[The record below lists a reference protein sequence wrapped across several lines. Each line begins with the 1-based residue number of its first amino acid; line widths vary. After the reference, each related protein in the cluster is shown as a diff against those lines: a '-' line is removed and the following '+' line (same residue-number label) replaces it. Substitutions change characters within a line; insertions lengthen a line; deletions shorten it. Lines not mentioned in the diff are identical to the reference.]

1 MNNVGLR
8 IGIIKRVLPRIQK
21 YLHRQQPNTN
31 RRITMKPKN
40 ITAAIFA
47 VLVLCLGSVA
57 QANDLSGQLSGDV
70 MTVNVNE
77 ADAVSIANTL
87 VGIGISRAQAIVDYR
102 DQYGRF
108 YSAQELTSVK
118 GVGQSTVE
126 KNLSRISIE

>member
-1 MNNVGLR
+1 MN
-8 IGIIKRVLPRIQK
+8 
-21 YLHRQQPNTN
+21 
-31 RRITMKPKN
+31 PKN

-47 VLVLCLGSVA
+47 VLVLCLSSVA
-57 QANDLSGQLSGDV
+57 QANDRSGQLSGDV

-77 ADAVSIANTL
+77 ADAASIANML

-126 KNLSRISIE
+126 KNLSRISVE

>member
-1 MNNVGLR
+1 
-8 IGIIKRVLPRIQK
+8 
-21 YLHRQQPNTN
+21 
-31 RRITMKPKN
+31 MKPKN

-57 QANDLSGQLSGDV
+57 QANDLSGQPGGDV

-77 ADAVSIANTL
+77 ADAASIANTL

-102 DQYGRF
+102 DQYGCF

>member
-1 MNNVGLR
+1 MN
-8 IGIIKRVLPRIQK
+8 
-21 YLHRQQPNTN
+21 
-31 RRITMKPKN
+31 PKN

-47 VLVLCLGSVA
+47 VLVLCLSSVA

-77 ADAVSIANTL
+77 ADAASIANTL

-118 GVGQSTVE
+118 GIGQSTVE

>member
-1 MNNVGLR
+1 
-8 IGIIKRVLPRIQK
+8 
-21 YLHRQQPNTN
+21 
-31 RRITMKPKN
+31 MKPQN
-40 ITAAIFA
+40 LTAAIFA

-77 ADAVSIANTL
+77 ADAASIANTL
-87 VGIGISRAQAIVDYR
+87 VGVGISRAQAIVDYR

>member
-1 MNNVGLR
+1 MN
-8 IGIIKRVLPRIQK
+8 
-21 YLHRQQPNTN
+21 
-31 RRITMKPKN
+31 PKN

-47 VLVLCLGSVA
+47 VLVLCLSSVA

-77 ADAVSIANTL
+77 ADAASIANML

-126 KNLSRISIE
+126 KNLSRISVE

>member
-1 MNNVGLR
+1 MS
-8 IGIIKRVLPRIQK
+8 
-21 YLHRQQPNTN
+21 
-31 RRITMKPKN
+31 PKN

-47 VLVLCLGSVA
+47 VFVLCLSSVA

-77 ADAVSIANTL
+77 ADAASIANML

>member
-1 MNNVGLR
+1 MN
-8 IGIIKRVLPRIQK
+8 
-21 YLHRQQPNTN
+21 
-31 RRITMKPKN
+31 PKN

-47 VLVLCLGSVA
+47 VLVLCLSSVA

-77 ADAVSIANTL
+77 ADAASIANTL